1 MMVVVGV
8 QRAEL
13 EDRALARLLRAV
25 FDKVTVCAWCRR
37 ISIAG
42 EWREAIDEPDLL
54 ASLDDDALVT
64 HGICPACFGR
74 HMPGVAYPA

>member
-1 MMVVVGV
+1 MMVVVAV
-8 QRAEL
+8 QRAERKN
-13 EDRALARLLRAV
+13 RAFSRLLRAV
-25 FDKVTVCAWCRR
+25 LDKVIVCAWCRR

-74 HMPGVAYPA
+74 HAPGIAYPA

>member
-1 MMVVVGV
+1 MMAVVAVH
-8 QRAEL
+8 RAER

-25 FDKVTVCAWCRR
+25 LDKVIVCAWCRR

-42 EWREAIDEPDLL
+42 EWREAIDAPDLL
-54 ASLDDDALVT
+54 ASLDDEALVT

-74 HMPGVAYPA
+74 HAPGVAYPA